1 MITALSQ
8 EERRTKKA
16 GQGISMSTVQH
27 SHDPHAPE
35 SEIVHLSRLSG
46 YQTFGT
52 MLALIRARNGL
63 SQQQIAEASKPY
75 LRSRRMSFDRRMYGR
90 LENDER
96 FPAFAELEPLYRTF
110 VEVFLVAFSEVER
123 ELYVQLAQKRLA
135 QKRKKREYIAPEQWD
150 RLAETL
156 AQADH
161 RKRGNIRLVER
172 VEKDQAA
179 TAKDGESPAFRRLK
193 AIDEA
198 LRTDTSHL
206 LERESW
212 VKEMLSYLNMMPQKK
227 LVVIQ
232 GAMGAGKSHAMALL
246 TQQLALQS
254 DLYVLPYRF
263 EQGEDTTPDDQLAI
277 FLATVLSD
285 LLQAAPDETKQ
296 RSLEERIDQVLAALR
311 ERGERGQKNVLLLD
325 DTQVIFP
332 SALEWSAA
340 WERFFQSFTREPHTA
355 TIYLATRIWP
365 GWMDR
370 RYTYLE
376 ETDLPELS
384 PEAGVVMWQRFG
396 FSDVPEA
403 VLRQASRRC
412 GGNPQLIE
420 LRASHLQ
427 RRSFA
432 FAWGKGGQVR
442 SRSTTTRTENTARL
456 EAFLEQDSIFDPK
469 SDIEARGVLQQ
480 VISNRLSHQASRM
493 LECLACS
500 PLGLPSTLLE
510 QEFPHADLV
519 YDELVRASL
528 VDLSMAASDRAAV
541 APLVRE
547 AQLQALLSDGRRESI
562 EQRIT
567 DLYDL
572 WLTTLQDF
580 RDDAEKSALIA
591 EMVVRYIRQ
600 RQLLKAAELFIGYGW
615 LCAIFGHV
623 ARIQRV
629 FEEYIRD
636 QRGKTEDARH
646 EVGRLLLL
654 HRISIHTERK
664 IARSERDRIYQ
675 SIYDKVIAGEI
686 TLQSHA
692 ELEVLQN
699 MLLLYTRNGQLT
711 EASQMFDRTLERLR
725 HAEQMTPEGY
735 ASFLFSKARLM
746 SNLSEHTQHPTEA
759 LRFIQASANA
769 LAESIANW
777 RQCLKNALPLQE
789 HYVKFRLARALND
802 YANDLRTLGHVSEAQ
817 EAVEESIQ
825 IKKTSGAL
833 PHSLAISLSEYSQIL
848 ASQGRIR
855 QALSTNEEAIQLLE
869 QAIENGDA
877 SHHPELGMLLVERAN
892 ILWLQA
898 RLLEA
903 KPLLER
909 AVELIGDKPS
919 RQQDKNRAIAQLEE
933 IRLITSSSRP
943 YQLDRRWF
951 PRFHELVNY
960 DDLALLAQAGPF
972 NVEEQAEWEALA
984 SRQNHDESE
993 GRLLE
998 LIART
1003 RKREFACS
1011 LEENRPPI
1019 IWYQR
1024 LPLALDDI
1032 RERIGGL
1039 ASLYKEIEAQET
1051 NAVVRR
1057 LYLDAIDEHLT
1068 ILRLCEAT
1076 ALQDQEAVW
1085 QANLKL
1091 YGKPSLREFKIALQ
1105 LLCSSLLEARHHQSA
1120 GATAEEALAQL
1131 RAWGISP
1138 HEIAAEELF
1147 IPKQEATQQRNH
1159 KALAGE
1165 KRMFPTTIVKRF
1177 FQDVFAMYGA
1187 DDYEVSI
1194 SPARDHTY
1202 VDTNVLVL
1210 VLPET
1215 SFSVAKIRQLLAE
1228 EIETH
1233 AYRAIAG
1240 RHSPLALLG
1249 SGLARHF
1256 ATEEGLAFHY
1266 VQRVNQLVNGET
1278 KVKTWNGT
1286 LAPGLA
1292 AGILTPALS
1301 FQELRA
1307 FFEKVF
1313 LVDKLLNDCAWEEA
1327 FASAR
1332 QSAWARASRTFRG
1345 IPFLDQ
1351 AGYCSLKDRIYLE
1364 GYLEVSRYL
1373 DAHGDEQR
1381 LNVGSIGIQH
1391 LEDMAELGIL
1401 APNYQHQ
1408 HLALAPHLVDHLAKY
1423 ELNF

>member
-1 MITALSQ
+1 
-8 EERRTKKA
+8 
-16 GQGISMSTVQH
+16 MSTIQH
-27 SHDPHAPE
+27 PHEPHARE
-35 SEIVHLSRLSG
+35 SEIIHLSNLSG
-46 YQTFGT
+46 YRTFGT

-63 SQQQIAEASKPY
+63 SQLQIAEASKPY
-75 LRSRRMSFDRRMYGR
+75 LRSRRMSIDRRMYGR

-110 VEVFLVAFSEVER
+110 VEVFLVTFSEVER

-135 QKRKKREYIAPEQWD
+135 QKRKKREYITPDQWD

-156 AQADH
+156 AQVDH

-172 VEKDQAA
+172 VETDQVE
-179 TAKDGESPAFRRLK
+179 TARDGESPASRRLK

-206 LERESW
+206 LEREHW
-212 VKEMLSYLNMMPQKK
+212 VKEMLSYLKITPQKK

-246 TQQLALQS
+246 TQQLAQQS
-254 DLYVLPYRF
+254 DLYLLPYRF
-263 EQGEDTTPDDQLAI
+263 QGDTTPDDQLAI

-285 LLQAAPDETKQ
+285 LLLIEPDEKQ
-296 RSLEERIDQVLAALR
+296 RSFEERIDQVLAALR
-311 ERGERGQKNVLLLD
+311 ERGERGQKIVLLLD
-325 DTQVIFP
+325 DAQAIFP
-332 SALEWSAA
+332 SALEWSVN
-340 WERFFQSFTREPHTA
+340 WERFFQSFIREPHAA
-355 TIYLATRIWP
+355 TIYLATRVWP

-370 RYTYLE
+370 RQTYVE

-403 VLRQASRRC
+403 VLRRTSARC

-442 SRSTTTRTENTARL
+442 SRSTTTKTENTARL

-469 SDIEARGVLQQ
+469 SDIEARKVLQQ
-480 VISNRLSHQASRM
+480 VISSRLSHQASRM

-528 VDLSMAASDRAAV
+528 VDLSLAASDRTAV
-541 APLVRE
+541 TPLVRE
-547 AQLQALLSDGRRESI
+547 AQVQALSNDGRREGI
-562 EQRIT
+562 EQRVD
-567 DLYDL
+567 DLYAL
-572 WLTTLQDF
+572 WLFDLQDF
-580 RDDAEKSALIA
+580 RDDAEKSALIT
-591 EMVVRYIRQ
+591 ELVVRYIRQ
-600 RQLLKAAELFIGYGW
+600 QQLLKAAELFISYGW
-615 LCAIFGHV
+615 LCALFGHT

-629 FEEYIRD
+629 FDEYVREN
-636 QRGKTEDARH
+636 RGKIEDAKH

-654 HRISIHTERK
+654 HRISVHTGQK

-675 SIYDKVIAGEI
+675 SIYDRVIVGEI
-686 TLQSHA
+686 TLQPHA

-699 MLLLYTRNGQLT
+699 MLLLYTRNGQLA
-711 EASQMFDRTLERLR
+711 EASQMFNRTLERLH
-725 HAEQMTPEGY
+725 HAEQMTPEVH

-746 SNLSEHTQHPTEA
+746 SSLSEHEEHEQHPTEA
-759 LRFIQASANA
+759 MQFIQASANA
-769 LAESIANW
+769 LKESIANW

-789 HYVKFRLARALND
+789 HYIKFRLARALND
-802 YANDLRTLGHVSEAQ
+802 YACDLRTSGCIPEAQ
-817 EAVEESIQ
+817 EAIEESIQ
-825 IKKTSGAL
+825 IKKTSGVL
-833 PHSLAISLSEYSQIL
+833 PHSLAISLSECSQIL
-848 ASQGRIR
+848 ASQGKIR
-855 QALSTNEEAIQLLE
+855 KALSINEEAIQLLE

-877 SHHPELGMLLVERAN
+877 SHNPELGMLLVERAN

-909 AVELIGDKPS
+909 AVEIIGDKPS
-919 RQQDKNRAIAQLEE
+919 RQRDKNKAIEQLEE
-933 IRLITSSSRP
+933 IRLITNSSRT

-951 PRFHELVNY
+951 PRFHELVNF

-972 NVEEQAEWEALA
+972 NEEEQAEWEALT
-984 SRQNHDESE
+984 SRRSNDKSAD
-993 GRLLE
+993 RILK
-998 LIART
+998 LIAES
-1003 RKREFACS
+1003 RKRESARS
-1011 LEENRPPI
+1011 LEENRSPT
-1019 IWYQR
+1019 IWYPR
-1024 LPLALDDI
+1024 LQLALDDI
-1032 RERIGGL
+1032 RERTGGL
-1039 ASLYKEIEAQET
+1039 ASLLKEIEAQET
-1051 NAVVRR
+1051 NAIVRR
-1057 LYLDAIDEHLT
+1057 LYLAAIDEHLT
-1068 ILRLCEAT
+1068 VLRLCEAT

-1085 QANLKL
+1085 QCNLKL

-1105 LLCSSLLEARHHQSA
+1105 LLCSTLLEARHHELA
-1120 GATAEEALAQL
+1120 GPAAEEALTQL
-1131 RAWGISP
+1131 KMWEISP

-1147 IPKQEATQQRNH
+1147 ITKQGVTQQSNH
-1159 KALAGE
+1159 KTLAGE
-1165 KRMFPTTIVKRF
+1165 KRMFPTTIVKKF

-1202 VDTNVLVL
+1202 VDTNVHVL

-1215 SFSVAKIRQLLAE
+1215 SFSVSKIRQLLAE

-1240 RHSPLALLG
+1240 QHSPLALLG
-1249 SGLARHF
+1249 SGLARHL
-1256 ATEEGLAFHY
+1256 ATEEGLAVHY
-1266 VQRVNQLVNGET
+1266 VQRVNQLINGEN

-1286 LAPGLA
+1286 LATGLA
-1292 AGILTPALS
+1292 AGVLTPALS
-1301 FQELRA
+1301 FKELRA
-1307 FFEKVF
+1307 FLEKVF
-1313 LVDKLLNDCAWEEA
+1313 LVDKLLTMGDCTWEEA
-1327 FASAR
+1327 FAAAR
-1332 QSAWARASRTFRG
+1332 QSAWTRTCRTFRG
-1345 IPFLDQ
+1345 IPSLDQ
-1351 AGYCSLKDRIYLE
+1351 AGHCSLKDKIYLE
-1364 GYLEVSRYL
+1364 GWLDVSRYF
-1373 DAHGDEQR
+1373 DEHGEEQK

-1401 APNYQHQ
+1401 APSHEHQ
-1408 HLALAPHLVDHLAKY
+1408 HLALATDLVDRLAKY
-1423 ELNF
+1423 EG